1 MGGPLAGIRIIDL
14 TTVLMGPY
22 ATQILGDF
30 GADILK
36 VEAPEGDLVRGIGP
50 GRHADMGPMFLNT
63 NRSKRSIVLDLKQP
77 AGRTALLRLAATAD
91 ALVYNV
97 RPLAMARLGLAYEDV
112 AAVNPGIVYAGLF
125 GFGQDGPYAAQPAYD
140 DLIQGAAALP
150 SLLGRVSG
158 AEPRYLPTNLA
169 DRTVGLYAV
178 GAILAALMHR
188 ARGGPGQRL
197 DIPMFETMTQFV
209 LGDHMG
215 GHTYEPPVAE
225 PGYPRLMAEERRPFA
240 TADGHICALIYSD
253 KQWRSFYAALG
264 RPDAFERD
272 PRLQT
277 LGQRLRHINDLYREL
292 AAIIRTRSTAE
303 WTAFF
308 RAADIPCTPMHTLD
322 SLIDDPHLAAT
333 GFFPVVEHP
342 SEGPIR
348 SMRVPSQWSQ
358 TPPEPER
365 LAPRLGEHSAE
376 ILREAGYTDDEIA
389 ELTRA
394 RVTAAP
400 VPR

>member
-1 MGGPLAGIRIIDL
+1 
-14 TTVLMGPY
+14 
-22 ATQILGDF
+22 
-30 GADILK
+30 
-36 VEAPEGDLVRGIGP
+36 
-50 GRHADMGPMFLNT
+50 
-63 NRSKRSIVLDLKQP
+63 
-77 AGRTALLRLAATAD
+77 LLRLAATAD

-150 SLLGRVSG
+150 SLLAHVSG

-215 GHTYEPPVAE
+215 GATYEPPVAE
-225 PGYPRLMAEERRPFA
+225 PGYPRLMAQERRPFA
-240 TADGHICALIYSD
+240 TSDGHICALIYSD

-264 RPDAFERD
+264 RPEAFDGD
-272 PRLQT
+272 PRLKT
-277 LGQRLRHINDLYREL
+277 LGQRLRHINELYREL
-292 AAIIRTRSTAE
+292 AAIIRTRTTAE
-303 WTAFF
+303 WAEFF
-308 RAADIPCTPMHTLD
+308 RRADIPCTPMHSLD
-322 SLIDDPHLAAT
+322 SLIEDPHLAAT

-342 SEGPIR
+342 TEGPIR
-348 SMRVPSQWSQ
+348 SMRVPSQWSE

-389 ELTRA
+389 DLTRA
-394 RVTAAP
+394 RVTATP
-400 VPR
+400 SPR

>member
-30 GADILK
+30 GADIIK
-36 VEAPEGDLVRGIGP
+36 VESPDGDLVRGIGP

-77 AGRTALLRLAATAD
+77 AGRGALLRLCKDAD

-97 RPLAMARLGLAYEDV
+97 RPLAMSRLGLGYEAV

-140 DLIQGAAALP
+140 DLIQGAVALP
-150 SLLGRVSG
+150 SLLARVSG

-178 GAILAALMHR
+178 GAILAALTHR
-188 ARGGPGQRL
+188 ARGGAGQRL

-215 GHTYEPPVAE
+215 GRTYDPPVAE
-225 PGYPRLMAEERRPFA
+225 PGYPRLMAQERRPFA
-240 TADGHICALIYSD
+240 TADGHICALVYTD

-264 RPDAFERD
+264 RPEAVDQD
-272 PRLQT
+272 PRLKNLAVR
-277 LGQRLRHINDLYREL
+277 LGHIDELYREL
-292 AAIIRTRSTAE
+292 AAIMRTRTTAE
-303 WTAFF
+303 WAAFF
-308 RAADIPCTPMHTLD
+308 RAADIPCTPMHDLD
-322 SLIDDPHLAAT
+322 SLIEDPHLAAT

-342 SEGPIR
+342 TEGPIR
-348 SMRVPSQWSQ
+348 SMRVPSLWSG
-358 TPPEPER
+358 TPPVPDR

-376 ILREAGYTDDEIA
+376 ILREAGYDDDEIA

-394 RVTAAP
+394 RVTAPPAP
-400 VPR
+400 R

>member
-1 MGGPLAGIRIIDL
+1 MAGPLAGIRIIDL

-30 GADILK
+30 GADIIK
-36 VEAPEGDLVRGIGP
+36 VEAPDGDLVRGIGP

-77 AGRTALLRLAATAD
+77 AGRAALLRLCETAD

-97 RPLAMARLGLAYEDV
+97 RPLAMARLGLGYEDV
-112 AAVNPGIVYAGLF
+112 AAVSPGIVYAGLF

-150 SLLGRVSG
+150 SLLAHVSG

-188 ARGGPGQRL
+188 ARGGAGQRL
-197 DIPMFETMTQFV
+197 DIPMFETMAQFV

-215 GHTYEPPVAE
+215 GRTYDPPVAE
-225 PGYPRLMAEERRPFA
+225 AGYPRLMAQERRPFA
-240 TADGHICALIYSD
+240 TSDGHICALIYTD

-264 RPDAFERD
+264 RPQAFDED

-292 AAIIRTRSTAE
+292 AAIIRTRKTAE
-303 WTAFF
+303 WAGFF
-308 RAADIPCTPMHTLD
+308 RKADIPCTPMHSLD
-322 SLIDDPHLAAT
+322 SLIEDPHLNAT

-342 SEGPIR
+342 TEGPIR
-348 SMRVPSQWSQ
+348 SMRVPSQWSG
-358 TPPEPER
+358 TPVAPER
-365 LAPRLGEHSAE
+365 LAPRLGQHSAE

-389 ELTRA
+389 DLARA
-394 RVTAAP
+394 RVTAPAT
-400 VPR
+400 PR